1 MNLREF
7 LLELP
12 NFNVK
17 QIVTKLDES
26 FTDISVVS
34 SENKFGGK

>member
-7 LLELP
+7 LLEIP

-17 QIVTKLDES
+17 QIVTKLDGS
-26 FTDISVVS
+26 FTAVS